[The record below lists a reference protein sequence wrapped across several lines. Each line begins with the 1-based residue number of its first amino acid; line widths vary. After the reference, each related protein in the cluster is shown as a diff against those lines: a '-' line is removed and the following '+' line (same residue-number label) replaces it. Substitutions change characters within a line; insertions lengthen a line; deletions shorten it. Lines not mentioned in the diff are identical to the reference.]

1 VGPPAFMDSS
11 HPRSRWIT
19 REPSRQ
25 IRSKR
30 GQRPSRE
37 RNYCIHDIRFG
48 GHGSVTSCRHHA
60 PVTGISFR
68 VSHLRSTLHLLEW
81 LDADPFWRVYLDVA
95 WRGCS
100 VDIALSRN
108 DDVRFLYSNRVRWGN
123 NGDGCVYKAG
133 RAVTKIWERLYV
145 GSLKD
150 AVQLARSNPRRIATV
165 ISLCRQKAVPRSP
178 KIIYIQIPIP
188 DAAPISAQKLEDI
201 LYAIAIGVRRG
212 SVLVHCREG
221 MNRSPIL
228 VAAWMDRCGYAEID
242 KALSE
247 IAKLR
252 DLAPSRAL
260 LTSVRD
266 SLRS

>member
-1 VGPPAFMDSS
+1 MQDGDFKD
-11 HPRSRWIT
+11 
-19 REPSRQ
+19 
-25 IRSKR
+25 
-30 GQRPSRE
+30 
-37 RNYCIHDIRFG
+37 
-48 GHGSVTSCRHHA
+48 HH
-60 PVTGISFR
+60 
-68 VSHLRSTLHLLEW
+68 
-81 LDADPFWRVYLDVA
+81 
-95 WRGCS
+95 
-100 VDIALSRN
+100 
-108 DDVRFLYSNRVRWGN
+108 DVRFLYSNRVRWEN
-123 NGDGCVYKAG
+123 NGHACVYKAG
-133 RAVTKIWERLYV
+133 RPVTKIWERLYL

-150 AVQLARSNPRRIATV
+150 AVQLARSNPRRIGTV
-165 ISLCRQKAVPRSP
+165 ISLCRQKAVPRAP

-228 VAAWMDRCGYAEID
+228 IASWMDRCGYAEID

-266 SLRS
+266 LLRE